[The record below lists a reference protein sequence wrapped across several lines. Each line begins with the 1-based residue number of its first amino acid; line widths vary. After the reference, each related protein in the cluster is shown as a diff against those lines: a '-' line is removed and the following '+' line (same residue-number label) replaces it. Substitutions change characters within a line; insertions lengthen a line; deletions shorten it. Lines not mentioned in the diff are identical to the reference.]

1 MPLLIIF
8 IVIPIIELWLIV
20 FVGSYIGPTITIF
33 LILLTGLI
41 GFYFLRRQ
49 GLDTIFRFKKKIFE
63 NKLPIDELF
72 EGFLISIGGVM
83 LILPGFITD
92 VFGVLFLLPKIRLFF
107 IKLILSNIKFN
118 LYDRHKGK
126 NIFDN
131 DGNIIDVDHDDA
143 R

>member
-41 GFYFLRRQ
+41 GFDFLRKQ

-63 NKLPIDELF
+63 NKLPLDELF
-72 EGFLISIGGVM
+72 EGLFISIGGVI
-83 LILPGFITD
+83 LILPGFLTD
-92 VFGVLFLLPKIRLFF
+92 TLGILCLLPKIRLFF
-107 IKLILSNIKFN
+107 IKLILSKIKFN
-118 LYDRHKGK
+118 LYDANKGK

-131 DGNIIDVDHDDA
+131 DANIIDVDHDDV